1 MQALDSLQRQFASAL
16 SDAAMATVVAPVF
29 VGDAGSVIR
38 RLAIYR
44 GNAQANAIKA
54 LTAAFPIVQKIV
66 GAEFFEGLAREFAK
80 RSPSRSGDLN
90 EFGAGFADFLSSF
103 EHVRNLPYLPDVAR
117 MEWLLHRAHYA
128 ADGGTVDPV
137 ALASIAPEQQ
147 THLRFALHPAAG
159 LIESAY
165 PLCKI
170 WEIHQPGYTDEMQIE
185 PVAGRQYVLVR
196 RPHFRAEVVAIDA
209 GTFAFLGALSRD
221 QALESA
227 LQLALNATLA
237 ANSKF
242 DLGIAL
248 HEFIGSR
255 VIVAFNLPG
264 A

>member
-16 SDAAMATVVAPVF
+16 SDAATATVVAPVF
-29 VGDAGSVIR
+29 VGDTGSVIR

-128 ADGGTVDPV
+128 ADGASLDPV
-137 ALASIAPEQQ
+137 ALAAIAPEQQ
-147 THLRFALHPAAG
+147 MHLRFALHPATG
-159 LIESAY
+159 LIESPY
-165 PLCKI
+165 PLSRI
-170 WEIHQPGYTDEMQIE
+170 WEIHQPAYTGEIA
-185 PVAGRQYVLVR
+185 VKSAAVTQYILVS
-196 RPHFRAEVVAIDA
+196 RPHFRAQAAAIGAGNFALLDA
-209 GTFAFLGALSRD
+209 FSRD
-221 QALESA
+221 QTLEFALVAAMSA
-227 LQLALNATLA
+227 D
-237 ANSKF
+237 SKF
-242 DLGIAL
+242 DLGLAL
-248 HEFIGSR
+248 HQFIGSR
-255 VIVAFNLPG
+255 VIVAFKLPG